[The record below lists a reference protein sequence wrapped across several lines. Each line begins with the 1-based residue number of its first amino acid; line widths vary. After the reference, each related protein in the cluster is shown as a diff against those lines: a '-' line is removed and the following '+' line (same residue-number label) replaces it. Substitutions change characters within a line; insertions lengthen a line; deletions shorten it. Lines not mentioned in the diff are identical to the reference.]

1 MKRMIFTGFLA
12 LAAGVS
18 GLMAQPQQAQPKA
31 PGPAQPKMPAPKSKE
46 EVDALNAVFTAQNNP
61 DALIKAVEDA
71 LAKFADTDFKDT
83 LLFFEARAYQQ
94 KGDLDKAQLYAERVI
109 EVNPKYF
116 QATLM
121 MSELLAQRT
130 RENDLDKEEKLA
142 RADRYAND
150 TIAMLKDMPKP
161 NPGLSDAD
169 WEAAK
174 KDLVAEA
181 HNAIGLG
188 ALIRKKYDVAIDEF
202 RTAVDGAAHSEPAYQ
217 VRLASALQS
226 AGKNDDAIALCDKVM
241 ADPQAHPQVRQ
252 VAQAVRAT
260 AIKAGGKPT
269 TPPAAPAPPPPA
281 EKKQ

>member
-1 MKRMIFTGFLA
+1 MKRMILTGILA

-18 GLMAQPQQAQPKA
+18 GLMAQQQQAQQQQAQPK
-31 PGPAQPKMPAPKSKE
+31 GPSAKSKAE
-46 EVDALNAVFTAQNNP
+46 GEALQAVFNSMNNP
-61 DALIKAVEDA
+61 DALIKGAEDV
-71 LAKFADTDFKDT
+71 LAKFADTEFKDL

-94 KGDLDKAQLYAERVI
+94 KNDPDKAQLFAERTL

-121 MSELLAQRT
+121 MAELLAQRT
-130 RENDLDKEEKLA
+130 RENDLDREEKLT
-142 RADRYAND
+142 RADKYAND

-161 NPGLSDAD
+161 NPTLSDEQ
-169 WEAAK
+169 WESAR

-188 ALIRKKYDVAIDEF
+188 ALVRKKYDVAISEF
-202 RTAVDGAAHSEPAYQ
+202 KIAVEGTSQPEPAYQ

-226 AGKNDDAIALCDKVM
+226 AGKNDEAIALCEKIM
-241 ADPQAHPQVRQ
+241 ADPQAHPQIRQ
-252 VAQAVRAT
+252 VAQAVRAA
-260 AIKAGGKPT
+260 AIKSGGKPT
-269 TPPAAPAPPPPA
+269 TPPAAPPTPPA